1 MKQSLQLRLGQHL
14 TMTPQLQQAIR
25 LLQLSTM
32 ELQTEIQQALE
43 SNPMLEVSE
52 DGEGDGANA
61 VAEAVGINSQA
72 TSTPSGEA
80 EPESNF
86 ETRDDSVDMRN
97 EDIPQE
103 LAVDSN
109 WEDSFDL
116 GTSTTSYS
124 GGDDSGREFED
135 RDTEEDT
142 LREHLLWQ
150 MRLTPFSEQDMAIAE
165 AIIDAVDENGYL
177 ATNVE
182 DIWESMREDY
192 PIDKEE
198 VDAVLHRVQNFDPPG
213 VAARDLRECLRI
225 QLKQL
230 EAETPWLK
238 EAVGL
243 IDNHFDLLANR
254 EFAQLLRRMK
264 LNDEQLAEVMKLV
277 HSLNPRPGS
286 HVAASHPE
294 YIIPDV
300 YVRKIRGVWRVDLN
314 PDAMP
319 KLSINSLYSGMIQ
332 RADKSADNAYM
343 QGQLQEARWLIKSL
357 QSRNETLL
365 KVAKCIVDRQR
376 GFLEHGEEAM
386 KALVLHDVAETVSM
400 HESTISRIT
409 NKKYMHTPRGIF
421 ELKYFFSSHVSTSSG
436 GECSSTAIRA
446 LIKKLVAAEDAR
458 RPLSDSK
465 IAKILCDQGINVAR
479 RTVAKY
485 RDALNIQ
492 PSNERKRLA

>member
-52 DGEGDGANA
+52 DGEGDGAA
-61 VAEAVGINSQA
+61 AEAVGINSQA
-72 TSTPSGEA
+72 VSAPSGES

-124 GGDDSGREFED
+124 GSDDSGREFED

-254 EFAQLLRRMK
+254 EFAQ
-264 LNDEQLAEVMKLV
+264 
-277 HSLNPRPGS
+277 
-286 HVAASHPE
+286 
-294 YIIPDV
+294 
-300 YVRKIRGVWRVDLN
+300 
-314 PDAMP
+314 
-319 KLSINSLYSGMIQ
+319 
-332 RADKSADNAYM
+332 
-343 QGQLQEARWLIKSL
+343 
-357 QSRNETLL
+357 
-365 KVAKCIVDRQR
+365 
-376 GFLEHGEEAM
+376 
-386 KALVLHDVAETVSM
+386 
-400 HESTISRIT
+400 
-409 NKKYMHTPRGIF
+409 
-421 ELKYFFSSHVSTSSG
+421 
-436 GECSSTAIRA
+436 
-446 LIKKLVAAEDAR
+446 
-458 RPLSDSK
+458 
-465 IAKILCDQGINVAR
+465 
-479 RTVAKY
+479 
-485 RDALNIQ
+485 
-492 PSNERKRLA
+492 